1 MKSIF
6 KISLLVSV
14 LSMFMC
20 TSPLLS
26 QDKSEELAKKLSNP
40 VAALIS
46 VPFQNNYDW
55 GIGANDGTK
64 YLLNIQ
70 PVIPA
75 SISKNYNL
83 INRIIVPIVSQSKIV
98 GSESQTGLGDIL
110 MSNWISPKVSKV
122 IWGIG
127 PVFLFPTATND
138 FLGGKKFGIGPTALV
153 LYQSNG
159 WTYGSLVNQIWSV
172 AGDKERADLSLFYWQ
187 PFVSYTTK
195 KAMTIGLSSEDSYN
209 WKSKGWASASLI
221 LNVSQLV
228 KLGKMPVSLG
238 VGGKYYL
245 ETPSAKSYWGS
256 RFTVTFLFPK

>member
-1 MKSIF
+1 MNIK
-6 KISLLVSV
+6 LLVS
-14 LSMFMC
+14 
-20 TSPLLS
+20 TLLICALFSINVYS
-26 QDKSEELAKKLSNP
+26 QSNSEDLAKKLSNP

-46 VPFQNNYDW
+46 VPLQNNYDW
-55 GIGANDGTK
+55 GIGFNKGTK

-83 INRIIVPIVSQSKIV
+83 INRIILPIVSQSNIV
-98 GSESQTGLGDIL
+98 GTESQTGLGDIL

-153 LYQSNG
+153 LYQSSG
-159 WTYGSLVNQIWSV
+159 WTYGSLVNQIWSI
-172 AGDKERADLSLFYWQ
+172 AGDTDRADISSFYWQ
-187 PFVSYTTK
+187 PFISYTTK
-195 KAMTIGLSSEDSYN
+195 KAMTFGLSSEDSYN

-221 LNVSQLV
+221 FNVSQLV
-228 KLGKMPVSLG
+228 KFGKMPVSLG

-245 ETPSAKSYWGS
+245 ETPNSSSYWGS
-256 RFTVTFLFPK
+256 RFTITFLFPKK

>member
-14 LSMFMC
+14 LSMLIY
-20 TSPLLS
+20 TSLLHS

-70 PVIPA
+70 PVIPM
-75 SISKNYNL
+75 SLSKNYNL
-83 INRIIVPIVSQSKIV
+83 INRIILPVISQNG
-98 GSESQTGLGDIL
+98 GSGTETQTGLGDIL

-127 PVFLFPTATND
+127 PVFLFPTATNE
-138 FLGGKKFGIGPTALV
+138 FLGGKKFGIGPTGLV
-153 LYQSNG
+153 LTQSNG
-159 WTYGSLVNQIWSV
+159 WTIGALVNQIWSV
-172 AGDKERADLSLFYWQ
+172 AGDKDKADISMFYFQ
-187 PFVSYTTK
+187 PFLNYTTK
-195 KAMTIGLSSEDSYN
+195 KATTIGLSSEDSYT
-209 WKSKGWASASLI
+209 WKGKQWASAGLV
-221 LNVSQLV
+221 LNVSQL
-228 KLGKMPVSLG
+228 LRIGKMPVSLG
-238 VGGKYYL
+238 LGGKYYL